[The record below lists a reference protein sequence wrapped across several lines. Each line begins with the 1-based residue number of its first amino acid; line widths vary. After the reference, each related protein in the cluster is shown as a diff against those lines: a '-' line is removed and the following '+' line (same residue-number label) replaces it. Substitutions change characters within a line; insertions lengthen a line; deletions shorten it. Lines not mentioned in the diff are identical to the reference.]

1 MAILCLGLSYRTAPL
16 SLLERVNFSSEGM
29 DAFLGTLS
37 GRAEIDEAF
46 GLSTCNRTEFYLS
59 APQVHEALA
68 LLLTRVHDE
77 RGVDLRPEHKQT
89 YFFADDAAMRHLFR
103 VACGVDSL
111 IVGENEILGQM
122 RKAREA
128 AADAGYVGS
137 VLDPILLRALDVGRR
152 VRSTTSIS
160 KGNVSV
166 ASVAATLAARHFPD
180 IAEKSAVVL
189 GAGETAELA
198 SRQLA
203 ERGLT
208 RITIANR
215 TYERAKDL
223 AHLVGARETA
233 FEQIGEALAG
243 ADIVLCATG
252 APHYIINEPM
262 VRTAM
267 QRRNGQALLLMDLSV
282 PRNVDPAVS
291 ALPGVAVY
299 SMDSMAQI
307 AEENRLAR
315 EAQVERVETVID
327 EEVLAFRRA
336 ELSRDTSRFV
346 AALHRR
352 TEQVRR
358 GHLQRYGRYFDEQHR
373 EHLESFTSGL
383 MRSFLHELV
392 SNLRTL
398 DLETDEGRHR
408 FQVAQELFNIT
419 PDDGGD

>member
-1 MAILCLGLSYRTAPL
+1 
-16 SLLERVNFSSEGM
+16 
-29 DAFLGTLS
+29 
-37 GRAEIDEAF
+37 
-46 GLSTCNRTEFYLS
+46 
-59 APQVHEALA
+59 
-68 LLLTRVHDE
+68 
-77 RGVDLRPEHKQT
+77 
-89 YFFADDAAMRHLFR
+89 MRHLFR

-128 AADAGYVGS
+128 AADAGYVDS

-152 VRSTTSIS
+152 VRRTTAIS

-198 SRQLA
+198 SRHLA
-203 ERGLT
+203 DRGLT

-233 FEQIGEALAG
+233 FEQIGEALADS
-243 ADIVLCATG
+243 DIVLCATG
-252 APHYIINEPM
+252 APHFIINEPM

-267 QRRNGQALLLMDLSV
+267 ERRGGMRLLLLDLSV
-282 PRNVDPAVS
+282 PRNVDPSVA
-291 ALPGVAVY
+291 AIDGVTVY
-299 SMDSMAQI
+299 SMESLTQI
-307 AEENRLAR
+307 AEENRLQR
-315 EAQVERVETVID
+315 EAQVERVERVID
-327 EEVLAFRRA
+327 EEIDAFRRA
-336 ELSRDTSRFV
+336 EISRDTSRFV

-352 TEQVRR
+352 TERVRR
-358 GHLQRYGRYFDEQHR
+358 GHLDRYGHFFDDPHR
-373 EHLESFTSGL
+373 DHLESFTAGL

>member
-1 MAILCLGLSYRTAPL
+1 MAILCLGLNHRTAPL
-16 SLLERVNFSSEGM
+16 SLLERVSFSSEGM
-29 DAFLGTLS
+29 DAFLGTLI
-37 GRAEIDEAF
+37 GRPQISEAF
-46 GLSTCNRTEFYLS
+46 GLSTCNRTEFYLTS
-59 APQVHEALA
+59 NEVHSALA
-68 LLLTRVHDE
+68 TLLSRLHDE
-77 RGVDLRPEHKQT
+77 RGVDLRPENRQT

-128 AADAGYVGS
+128 AADAGYVGTE
-137 VLDPILLRALDVGRR
+137 LDPILLRALDVGRR
-152 VRSTTSIS
+152 VRTTTAIS

-233 FEQIGEALAG
+233 FEQIGEALTG

-252 APHYIINEPM
+252 APHYIIN
-262 VRTAM
+262 TAMLTATM
-267 QRRNGQALLLMDLSV
+267 QRRGDRPVLLLDLSV
-282 PRNVDPAVS
+282 PRNVDPAV
-291 ALPGVAVY
+291 AEIPGVTVH
-299 SMDSMAQI
+299 SMESMSAI
-307 AEENRLAR
+307 AEENRLQR
-315 EAQVERVETVID
+315 EAQVERVEEMIS
-327 EEVLAFRRA
+327 EEITAFRRA
-336 ELSRDTSRFV
+336 EMTRDTSRFV

-358 GHLQRYGRYFDEQHR
+358 GHINRYGHNFDENHR
-373 EHLESFTSGL
+373 THLDSFTSGL

-392 SNLRTL
+392 TNLRTL